1 MAGDGPIFKK
11 YFTAESTAT
20 LLKGANAGERILA
33 SAVGK
38 AHAARAQQATA
49 PKASKQQHES
59 RLEVNNRDESIAGNG
74 MQAAASRAR
83 EHGEDRRRC
92 CSARLSWTNGLRTH
106 RTLRSARP
114 GERAGGP
121 TGRTGA
127 MGVRAG
133 HRDVRRV
140 SGALPGGGRPPVERE
155 VRVRHYGRAS
165 TPPRR
170 QSRRA
175 VPALRASPGCAQPG
189 RGGTPTW
196 ERGVRGKRLRGGGPN
211 PGTRTVQTSPA
222 RQGQSPAGPSRRAR
236 DAALRRG
243 ALQTTQRAGLVCLSI
258 SRLRGC
264 SVDHRENIV
273 LIIGIRA
280 PRIPPPE
287 HRAWCAW
294 RGARCGVQIGWGG
307 ILVCPHMRLGR

>member
-1 MAGDGPIFKK
+1 
-11 YFTAESTAT
+11 
-20 LLKGANAGERILA
+20 
-33 SAVGK
+33 
-38 AHAARAQQATA
+38 
-49 PKASKQQHES
+49 
-59 RLEVNNRDESIAGNG
+59 
-74 MQAAASRAR
+74 MQAVASRAR
-83 EHGEDRRRC
+83 GHGEDRRHC
-92 CSARLSWTNGLRTH
+92 CWARPSWTNGLQTH

-127 MGVRAG
+127 VGVRAG
-133 HRDVRRV
+133 HRDARRV
-140 SGALPGGGRPPVERE
+140 GGALPGGGRPPVGRE

-170 QSRRA
+170 RSRRA

-222 RQGQSPAGPSRRAR
+222 RQGQPPAGPSRRAR

-280 PRIPPPE
+280 PRTPPSRAPRAVRAARRALRCSDWLGWYTGVSAHAVRQIEIPIISTPAARACALPAPLSRPE
-287 HRAWCAW
+287 FRPRAL
-294 RGARCGVQIGWGG
+294 RT
-307 ILVCPHMRLGR
+307 